1 MKRDKSAAV
10 GLVICFVA
18 MIAIVGAVTFS
29 NYERKQE
36 GELAKTEEE
45 KENLQEEEPSK
56 VTQGDDIQAE
66 IEEQPDL
73 VIPEINYVEPP
84 VQQQALTFSETDRLT
99 WPVDGNVLMNYSM
112 DKTIY
117 FATLDQYKY
126 NPAVIIQGEVGEEVW
141 SAKEGEVT
149 SIKTDAQTGTTVT
162 VNLGDGYEAVYG
174 QLMDVAVK
182 EGQRVDQGELVGYL
196 GEPTK
201 YYSVEGANLYFKL
214 LKDGEP
220 INPMEYLDV

>member
-18 MIAIVGAVTFS
+18 MIAIVGAITFS

-36 GELAKTEEE
+36 EELARTEEE
-45 KENLQEEEPSK
+45 QKEKEPSQ

-66 IEEQPDL
+66 IEEK
-73 VIPEINYVEPP
+73 PEVVLPEVDYLEPSVELPT
-84 VQQQALTFSETDRLT
+84 LSFSEADRLT
-99 WPVDGNVLMNYSM
+99 WPIDGNVLMNYSM

-126 NPAVIIQGEVGEEVW
+126 NPALIIQGEVGEEVW

-174 QLMDVAVK
+174 QLKDIAVK
-182 EGQRVDQGELVGYL
+182 EGQRIDKGELIGHL
-196 GEPTK
+196 AEPTK
-201 YYSVEGANLYFKL
+201 YYSVEGANLYFEL
-214 LKDGEP
+214 LKNGKSV
-220 INPMEYLDV
+220 NPLEYLDV

>member
-18 MIAIVGAVTFS
+18 MIAIVGAITFS

-36 GELAKTEEE
+36 EELARTEEE
-45 KENLQEEEPSK
+45 QKEKEPSQ

-66 IEEQPDL
+66 IEEKPEVVL
-73 VIPEINYVEPP
+73 PEIDYIEPSVELPK
-84 VQQQALTFSETDRLT
+84 LSFSTADRLT

-126 NPAVIIQGEVGEEVW
+126 NPALIIQGEVGEEVW
-141 SAKEGEVT
+141 SAEEGEVT

-174 QLMDVAVK
+174 QLKDVAVK
-182 EGQRVDQGELVGYL
+182 EGQRIDKGELIGHL
-196 GEPTK
+196 AEPTK
-201 YYSVEGANLYFKL
+201 YYSVEGANLYFEL
-214 LKDGEP
+214 LKDGKP
-220 INPMEYLDV
+220 INPLEYLDV

>member
-18 MIAIVGAVTFS
+18 MIAIVGAITFS
-29 NYERKQE
+29 NYEKKQE
-36 GELAKTEEE
+36 EELARTEEE
-45 KENLQEEEPSK
+45 QKEREPSQ

-66 IEEQPDL
+66 IEEKPEVVL
-73 VIPEINYVEPP
+73 PEIDYIEPSVELPS
-84 VQQQALTFSETDRLT
+84 LSFSEADRLT
-99 WPVDGNVLMNYSM
+99 WPIDGNVLMNYSM

-126 NPAVIIQGEVGEEVW
+126 NPALIIQGEVGEEVW
-141 SAKEGEVT
+141 SAEEGEVT

-174 QLMDVAVK
+174 QLKDVAVK
-182 EGQRVDQGELVGYL
+182 EGQRVDKGELLGYL
-196 GEPTK
+196 AEPTK
-201 YYSVEGANLYFKL
+201 YYSVEGANLYFEL
-214 LKDGEP
+214 LKNGKSV
-220 INPMEYLDV
+220 NPLEYLDV